1 MSEALKN
8 TNNVG
13 VHFPE
18 AFNDAKRLGA
28 DFLVA
33 DLTTALLFMDVAHHA
48 TTPEKIR
55 RNHEK
60 AYAAYETVLGLL
72 QKLSPNPAQQKEIDD
87 KLALLEK
94 RLTAAGYKF

>member
-55 RNHEK
+55 RNHERLTRHTRPCWGC
-60 AYAAYETVLGLL
+60 YRSLVRIPR
-72 QKLSPNPAQQKEIDD
+72 SR
-87 KLALLEK
+87 K
-94 RLTAAGYKF
+94 RLTISWLF